1 MLKINPFYLIL
12 FFYISIN
19 FIFFI
24 IGSISNNVEIEFNFF
39 KISSYSFFIAF
50 LLQAFVC
57 FLIFIIYIFFDKKNR
72 KNREVFIS
80 NNVAYFLI
88 TLQLIFL
95 FYNLIYGVNIAGSVD
110 KSDNKILNL
119 ILIILPADIFFIL
132 LSPYIK
138 SNKLFLL
145 SLSIY
150 VISNTLRGWM
160 GGVFF
165 GLFVAFCRSEYIF
178 ITYRNF
184 LKYLTIFLL
193 IISILPY
200 LMQIKWVV
208 RSGGD
213 VFSAINFVNENG
225 YVKLLSDSLFYTFNR
240 FQHNY
245 HVALVWENYENLNL
259 KYNNGWILPYWQE
272 GIIQY
277 SFSTILGV
285 DHRQTLGAEMA
296 REFFGSRD
304 SWSANP
310 GLAGWLIVL
319 QEKFI
324 LLILYVLFILFLSF
338 YWAVKYHDRKILLI
352 LAVFS
357 IFYLFHGWIGMYIT
371 LVTYFILFTLLKK
384 SKL

>member
-12 FFYISIN
+12 YFYIFIN

-39 KISSYSFFIAF
+39 EISSYSFFIAF

-57 FLIFIIYIFFDKKNR
+57 FLIFIIYVFFDKKNI
-72 KNREVFIS
+72 KKREVFIS

-88 TLQLIFL
+88 ILQLVFL

-119 ILIILPADIFFIL
+119 ILILLPADVFFIL
-132 LSPYIK
+132 LSPYMK
-138 SNKLFLL
+138 SKKLFLL

-150 VISNTLRGWM
+150 IISNTLRGWM
-160 GGVFF
+160 GGVLF
-165 GLFVAFCRSEYIF
+165 GIFVAFCRSEYIF

-184 LKYLTIFLL
+184 LKYLAIFLL

-213 VFSAINFVNENG
+213 IFSAINFVNENN
-225 YVKLLSDSLFYTFNR
+225 YLKLLSDSLFYTFNR

-245 HVALVWENYENLNL
+245 HVALIWENYENLNL

-272 GIIQY
+272 GIVQY

-296 REFFGSRD
+296 KEIFGSRD

-324 LLILYVLFILFLSF
+324 LLILYVVFILFLSF

-357 IFYLFHGWIGMYIT
+357 IFYLFHGWIGMYIS